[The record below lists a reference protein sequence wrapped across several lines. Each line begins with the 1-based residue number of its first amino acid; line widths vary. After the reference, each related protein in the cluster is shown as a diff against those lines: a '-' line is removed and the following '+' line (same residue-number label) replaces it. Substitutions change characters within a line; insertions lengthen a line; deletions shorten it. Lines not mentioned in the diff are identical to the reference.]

1 MILAQP
7 AAGTAGA
14 RIRHSVRAS
23 VLVAVLLGL
32 FLMHGRPAA
41 AAGGCHGAM
50 PATDAAVMSSADA
63 PMAAHP
69 AGHVGATG
77 GKVTAHADEMRSA
90 PAIPAGHSTGHPAAA
105 TAAAAAKATP
115 HADEAMRGA
124 LCLATTNRSGIPA
137 PPLAVVGLV
146 FPAAVLLPWTRPGS
160 DGTRRRGPPAGG
172 RRLLLQVCVART

>member
-7 AAGTAGA
+7 AAGPAGA
-14 RIRHSVRAS
+14 RIRQSVRAS

-32 FLMHGRPAA
+32 FLMHGGPAA
-41 AAGGCHGAM
+41 AADGCHGAM
-50 PATDAAVMSSADA
+50 PATDAAVMSSAAA

-69 AGHVGATG
+69 ADHVEATG

-90 PAIPAGHSTGHPAAA
+90 PAIPAAHSSGHPAAA
-105 TAAAAAKATP
+105 TAAAKATP
-115 HADEAMRGA
+115 RADEAMRGA
-124 LCLATTNRSGIPA
+124 LCLATTPRSGIPA
-137 PPLAVVGLV
+137 PPLAAAGLV
-146 FPAAVLLPWTRPGS
+146 FPAAVLLPWARPGS

>member
-14 RIRHSVRAS
+14 RIRQSVRAS

-32 FLMHGRPAA
+32 FLMHGGPAA

-63 PMAAHP
+63 PMTAHP
-69 AGHVGATG
+69 AGHVDATD
-77 GKVTAHADEMRSA
+77 GKVTAAAHADEMRSA
-90 PAIPAGHSTGHPAAA
+90 PAIPAAHSTGHPAAA
-105 TAAAAAKATP
+105 AAKATP
-115 HADEAMRGA
+115 RADEAMRGA
-124 LCLATTNRSGIPA
+124 LCLATTPRSGIPA
-137 PPLAVVGLV
+137 PPLAAVGLV